1 MNGKG
6 DANRTADRESYRK
19 NYGRIFKRRKKMD
32 EADVLRKVIAAAH
45 EQLDRD
51 SKELERLRRENAR
64 LQAENEGL
72 RKLPL
77 VDWDWVQED

>member
-6 DANRTADRESYRK
+6 DANRTADRGSYRK

-32 EADVLRKVIAAAH
+32 ESDVLRKVIAAAH

-77 VDWDWVQED
+77 VNWGWEQED

>member
-77 VDWDWVQED
+77 VNWGWEQED